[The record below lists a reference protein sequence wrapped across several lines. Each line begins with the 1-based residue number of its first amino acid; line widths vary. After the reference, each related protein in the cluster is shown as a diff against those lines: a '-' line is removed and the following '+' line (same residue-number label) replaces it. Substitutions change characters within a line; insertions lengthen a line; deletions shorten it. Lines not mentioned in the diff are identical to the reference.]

1 MELTVEQVRTLVIVA
16 VVITQAIK
24 IVYVGLL
31 KQPKPS
37 EGNMRIIAFGASVI
51 AGYFYSDVVL
61 PPFSDPMA
69 LATALLEGATTIFV
83 FAHLAYVVIVSNFL
97 GWLKGLNVSLV
108 SALGGFLKP

>member
-1 MELTVEQVRTLVIVA
+1 MDLSVEQVRTLIIVA

-37 EGNMRIIAFGASVI
+37 EGVMRIIAFGASVV
-51 AGYFYSDVVL
+51 AGYFYSGVVL
-61 PPFSDPMA
+61 PPLDDPMA
-69 LATALLEGATTIFV
+69 LATALLEGASTIFI
-83 FAHLAYVVIVSNFL
+83 FAHLAYEVFVSNFI
-97 GWLKGLNVSLV
+97 GWLKGSSVSLL